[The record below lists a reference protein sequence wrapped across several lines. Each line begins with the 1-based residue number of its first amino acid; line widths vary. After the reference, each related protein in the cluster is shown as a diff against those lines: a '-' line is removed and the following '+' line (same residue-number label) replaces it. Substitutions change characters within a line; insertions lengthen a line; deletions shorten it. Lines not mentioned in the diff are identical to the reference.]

1 MRHATAILIT
11 LLLFV
16 SFQSC
21 STAKKATAKEETRQ
35 ETAAAFDQQKATNET
50 AAATFDQAILEQIL
64 NRVNV
69 TFDFERWDFAGQDD
83 ETPPD
88 SLPAAIPTATADKEA
103 RDDKPPNIR
112 PTSYTKGSVN
122 INAEERQNRTTQ
134 TSAGSQVN
142 KSDSTTTAANVEKK
156 DDRKAESK
164 EQEAPRSYAGLWVLL
179 LIAAGAAL
187 YFFGQH
193 ISRKP

>member
-1 MRHATAILIT
+1 MRQATALLIA
-11 LLLFV
+11 LLLFFC
-16 SFQSC
+16 FQSC

-64 NRVNV
+64 QRVNI
-69 TFDFERWDFAGQDD
+69 TFDFERWDFNGHDD

-88 SLPAAIPTATADKEA
+88 SLPATATTAARDKEA
-103 RDDKPPNIR
+103 QEDKPPNVR

-122 INAEERQNRTTQ
+122 INAEGSQNRATQ
-134 TSAGSQVN
+134 TSAGTQVN
-142 KSDSTTTAANVEKK
+142 KSDSTRTAANVEKK
-156 DDRKAESK
+156 EDRKAESK
-164 EQEAPRSYAGLWVLL
+164 DQQTPRSYAGLYVLL
-179 LIAAGAAL
+179 LIVAGAAL

-193 ISRKP
+193 IARKP